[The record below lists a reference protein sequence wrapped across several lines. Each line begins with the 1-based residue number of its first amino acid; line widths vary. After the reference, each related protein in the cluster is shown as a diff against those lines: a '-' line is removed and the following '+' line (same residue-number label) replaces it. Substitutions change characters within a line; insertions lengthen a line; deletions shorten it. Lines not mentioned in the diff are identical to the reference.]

1 MILRPYQEQMVS
13 KAVAA
18 LKKHGDTLAV
28 APTGA
33 GKTTVINL
41 LMRFYDVAR
50 RTCRRKAAY
59 SPAP

>member
-33 GKTTVINL
+33 AK
-41 LMRFYDVAR
+41 RCS
-50 RTCRRKAAY
+50 CRR
-59 SPAP
+59 SPDVSAESSLFSSTVTS